1 MREWQP
7 IAFSTAAC
15 AAAILILGCDKN
27 SPPSPPVKPPVPS
40 GTVSSTQR
48 TNKFIPDP
56 VSTNN
61 SAAKTI
67 ELKLISSNPAD
78 NLEVLNQALAKWILQ
93 KGTPPNEVTE
103 MVRDGL
109 LPMLP
114 MAPTGQ
120 TFSIDQVA
128 HRVVL
133 IPK

>member
-1 MREWQP
+1 MREWRF
-7 IAFSTAAC
+7 IAFSTATC
-15 AAAILILGCDKN
+15 AAALVIVSCGKN
-27 SPPSPPVKPPVPS
+27 SPPIPPAVSTIPPGP
-40 GTVSSTQR
+40 VSSAKQ
-48 TNKFIPDP
+48 TNQFIPDP
-56 VSTNN
+56 VSKTN

-67 ELKLISSNPAD
+67 ELKLVSSNPAD

-93 KGTPPNEVTE
+93 KGTPPNEVAE

-114 MAPTGQ
+114 MAPIGQ
-120 TFSIDQVA
+120 TFSIDREA